1 MAVSWFLSGWVG
13 DRRARRWAGTGVEI
27 DGAVLLAAAGDCPHG
42 VEIVALVGERLQE
55 QVQRFGPHQGRAVDH
70 AFTEVEDAVDD
81 SIRGFEVL
89 VEVDGRFGD
98 DGALLRVNE

>member
-1 MAVSWFLSGWVG
+1 M
-13 DRRARRWAGTGVEI
+13 
-27 DGAVLLAAAGDCPHG
+27 LLAAAGDCPHG

-55 QVQRFGPHQGRAVDH
+55 QVQRFGPHQGRTVDR

-98 DGALLRVNE
+98 DSTLLRVDDQAGDGLGASVDAQILAHRNTPP